1 MKPLSKEVLERFN
14 HRYRALVASHEETG
28 MKRARAD
35 GLLSLLVEEI
45 GRALPEG
52 QRQLLEEVITLH
64 ESLWSSSPVLRG
76 RRELEDCRIHTR
88 NSVIFRTVYG
98 DQDDEEVGTVL
109 INGERVRV
117 FEVEGTDG
125 REWATS
131 QSDALYLA
139 ARWRARDG
147 LL

>member
-1 MKPLSKEVLERFN
+1 MGMLHMEVLERFQQ
-14 HRYRALVASHEETG
+14 RYRALVASHGEIG

-35 GLLSLLVEEI
+35 GLLSLLVEEM

-64 ESLWSSSPVLRG
+64 ESLWSSSPVPRG